1 MRGLGAFPKRPAAP
15 VFLRKG
21 DIERRR
27 RWRTS
32 LPYRA
37 CRASRLVC
45 CAEQVTAMHEIR
57 RSIALLLP
65 VLLLGLAMPAR
76 SQAQR
81 PPELPAE
88 TLGVT
93 PSVATAERIYVAD
106 IAISHISD
114 GRIRVFDARNGKFLG
129 MVSTAYAGN
138 FGLANQAEE
147 LYVATTHLS
156 RSTRGERVDVLE
168 VYDTTTLGFKYEV
181 VLPPKRAQAL
191 NYRGLVRATG
201 DGRFVLVQNATPA
214 TSITVV
220 DLQQRK
226 VASEVPTPGC
236 WGVLP
241 AAGGAR
247 FSMLCGDGK
256 VATVTLDGAGQV
268 ADRQVSDKVFDADND
283 AWFHHA
289 EQRGDRYWFLS
300 FKGNVTELDLSGP
313 VAKVA
318 KAARPLAGAGAK
330 PSAWRPGGYQ
340 PFAVDPSGRWLVAAM
355 HDKGNE
361 GSHKRPAQQ
370 LWVHDLQ
377 SGQRVATAPGHGAV
391 GLTFS
396 RRGKRLHA
404 LDGEKGALY
413 VWPWT
418 PGKAP
423 SPKPHVTVARAGEAS
438 LHFESHD

>member
-1 MRGLGAFPKRPAAP
+1 
-15 VFLRKG
+15 
-21 DIERRR
+21 
-27 RWRTS
+27 
-32 LPYRA
+32 
-37 CRASRLVC
+37 
-45 CAEQVTAMHEIR
+45 MHEIPR
-57 RSIALLLP
+57 ASALLLP
-65 VLLLGLAMPAR
+65 ALLLALAAPA
-76 SQAQR
+76 SAQAQSK
-81 PPELPAE
+81 PAELPAE
-88 TLGVT
+88 TLGIT
-93 PSVATAERIYVAD
+93 PAVGTSERIYVAD

-114 GRIRVFDARNGKFLG
+114 GRIRVFDARNGRFLG

-138 FGLANQAEE
+138 FGLGNQAEE

-156 RSTRGERVDVLE
+156 RSYRGDRVDVLE
-168 VYDTTTLGFKYEV
+168 VHDTTTLAFKYEV

-191 NYRGLVRATG
+191 NYRGLVRPTG

-214 TSITVV
+214 TSVTVV

-226 VASEVPTPGC
+226 VATEVPTPGC

-241 AAGGAR
+241 AASGAR

-256 VATVTLDGAGQV
+256 VATVTLDAAGQV
-268 ADRQVSDKVFDADND
+268 TDRQVSDKLFDADAD

-318 KAARPLAGAGAK
+318 RAARPLAGAAAK

-377 SGQRVATAPGHGAV
+377 SGQRVATGPGHGAV
-391 GLTFS
+391 ALTFS
-396 RRGKRLHA
+396 RNGQRLHA

-413 VWPWT
+413 VWAWS

-423 SPKPHVTVARAGEAS
+423 SPKPQVSVARAGEAS